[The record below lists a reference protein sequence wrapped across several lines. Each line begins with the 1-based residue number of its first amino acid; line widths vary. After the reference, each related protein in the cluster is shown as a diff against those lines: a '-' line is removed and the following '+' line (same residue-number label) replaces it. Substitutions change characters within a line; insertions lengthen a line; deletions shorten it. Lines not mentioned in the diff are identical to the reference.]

1 MGTPLCEVVF
11 VVNSQHL
18 IDSESYQRHYACG
31 RRLEPGCYVV
41 RWPDAADRLH
51 YDETAEF
58 RGPYLSRR
66 VAELVA
72 RNPGRTPLAR
82 I

>member
-1 MGTPLCEVVF
+1 MSAPVCEVVF
-11 VVNSQHL
+11 VVDSRRL
-18 IDSESYQRHYACG
+18 VDSESYQRSYHSG

-41 RWPDAADRLH
+41 HWLETAVRLR

-66 VAELVA
+66 VAELAA
-72 RNPGRTPLAR
+72 RDLELEQLTTD
-82 I
+82 